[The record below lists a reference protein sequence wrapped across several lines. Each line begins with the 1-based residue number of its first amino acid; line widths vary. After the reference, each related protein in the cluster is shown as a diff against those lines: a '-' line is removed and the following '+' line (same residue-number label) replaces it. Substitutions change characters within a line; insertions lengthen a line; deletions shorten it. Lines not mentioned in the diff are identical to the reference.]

1 MWIGDGGHFPW
12 SPFFSSR
19 FVRFL
24 RLVSCSQ
31 TFCGT
36 IYILTPQ
43 RTTSS
48 SLTTMVSECDDPE
61 SLLNYLIL
69 CKLYK

>member
-1 MWIGDGGHFPW
+1 MRIGDGGHFPW

-43 RTTSS
+43 END
-48 SLTTMVSECDDPE
+48 VE
-61 SLLNYLIL
+61 LINHNGVNVMIQNPF
-69 CKLYK
+69 

>member
-24 RLVSCSQ
+24 RLVSCNQ

-36 IYILTPQ
+36 IYILTQ
-43 RTTSS
+43 ENDVE
-48 SLTTMVSECDDPE
+48 LI
-61 SLLNYLIL
+61 NYNGE
-69 CKLYK
+69 